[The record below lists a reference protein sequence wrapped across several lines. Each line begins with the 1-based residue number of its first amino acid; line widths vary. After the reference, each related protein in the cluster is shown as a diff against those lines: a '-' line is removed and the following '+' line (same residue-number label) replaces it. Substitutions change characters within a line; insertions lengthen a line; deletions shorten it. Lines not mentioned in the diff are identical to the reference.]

1 LEEANGRQAGSLET
15 EIPVKRF
22 ILASGAVSAAVLAF
36 VLSTPS
42 ARAEDPKPAT
52 RTFSYEYVA
61 KVPAP
66 EGAKRLDVWVPLP
79 IEDELQKVADLK
91 VEATVAGASVKADDG
106 KDDVY
111 GNRFA
116 HVGADAPKGEVM
128 IKWTATITRTADSG
142 QGKGPVVDRYKQADE
157 LVPITGRASDLAKEI
172 LGEKPAGSV
181 GDQAKKIY
189 DNVLT
194 TMTYDKTGDKWGRGD
209 FEYACDVGK
218 GNCTDFHAKFTGIAR
233 AAGIPVRFTMGA
245 SIPTDAP
252 KGVQPGYH
260 CWAHY
265 HDGKSW
271 VPVDISDAQR
281 ISSKD
286 PAKAQWFYGHL
297 DADRMALTVGRDINL
312 APKQQGGPVPFMAFP
327 YAEADGKVLKLEK
340 TSRAFAYENK

>member
-1 LEEANGRQAGSLET
+1 
-15 EIPVKRF
+15 VKR
-22 ILASGAVSAAVLAF
+22 ILLASGAVSALVLAM
-36 VLSTPS
+36 VLSTTA
-42 ARAEDPKPAT
+42 ARAEDPKPPAT

-91 VEATVAGASVKADDG
+91 IEATVGGEAAKADDG

-116 HVGADAPKGEVM
+116 HVGVDAPKGEVM
-128 IKWTATITRTADSG
+128 LKWTATITRTADSG

-157 LVPITGRASDLAKEI
+157 LVPITGKASDLAKEI
-172 LGEKPAGSV
+172 LGEKPTGST
-181 GDQAKKIY
+181 GDRAKKIY
-189 DNVLT
+189 DHVLT
-194 TMTYDKTGDKWGRGD
+194 TMKYDKEHEGWGKGS
-209 FEYACDVGK
+209 FEHACTVGK

-245 SIPTDAP
+245 SIPTNAP

-260 CWAHY
+260 CWAHF
-265 HDGKSW
+265 HDGTSW
-271 VPVDISDAQR
+271 IPVDISDAQR
-281 ISSKD
+281 ISAKD

-312 APKQQGGPVPFMAFP
+312 APKQQGGPIPFMAFP
-327 YAEADGKVLKLEK
+327 YAEADGKAIKLDNK
-340 TSRAFAYENK
+340 NRAFSYENK